1 MHLSMHNW
9 MRAEPIDVT
18 VRRLARYGYKSIEIS
33 GEPEIYDTK
42 ELRKLLG
49 ENGLACW
56 GVVSLM
62 FEGRDLIDAAESV
75 RASSIQYLNGC
86 ITMVKE
92 LDGYEMTIVPSTVGK
107 VAAMDTP
114 EQEWAWAVEG
124 LKEVYGHAQKA
135 GVRLALE
142 PLNRFETN
150 FLNRADQAMLLA
162 EEVGP
167 DCGVC
172 IDTFHLNIEE
182 ANLVEAIK
190 STKERLVDFHVA
202 DNNRM
207 ACGMGAL
214 DWPLIVRH
222 AEGDRLRRRAD
233 RRVCRAAGPHAG
245 QSLQECRRGGGAG
258 VDARNSLQFI
268 QDHGSGVLSEEFY
281 SWLVEE
287 TANTLLPLHM
297 KFDAGNRINI
307 HHARPETQRVTAR
320 SLSGRKKIKVSLA
333 TVRASWGP
341 CCHGDD
347 EDEVYRELRQIV
359 EEWLEFEKLDK
370 AQAGPIGNRA

>member
-1 MHLSMHNW
+1 

-18 VRRLARYGYKSIEIS
+18 IRRLARYGYKSIELS
-33 GEPEIYDTK
+33 GEPEVFDTK
-42 ELRKLLG
+42 ELRKLLAD
-49 ENGLACW
+49 NGIACW
-56 GVVSLM
+56 GAVSLM
-62 FEGRDLIDAAESV
+62 FEGRDLIHADEAV
-75 RASSIQYLNGC
+75 RATSIKYLNDC
-86 ITMVKE
+86 ITMAKE
-92 LDGYEMTIVPSTVGK
+92 LDGYEMTIVPSQVGK

-114 EQEWAWAVEG
+114 EQEWAWAVES
-124 LKEVYGHAQKA
+124 LKEVYAHAQKE
-135 GVRLALE
+135 GIRMALE

-182 ANLVEAIK
+182 ANMIEAIK

-214 DWPLIVRH
+214 DWPLIISTLKEIGYDGAVTVEFVAPLDRTPANPYRNAVAA
-222 AEGDRLRRRAD
+222 AEQELAPEQLR
-233 RRVCRAAGPHAG
+233 
-245 QSLQECRRGGGAG
+245 
-258 VDARNSLQFI
+258 FI

-287 TANTLLPLHM
+287 TAKTLLPL
-297 KFDAGNRINI
+297 I
-307 HHARPETQRVTAR
+307 
-320 SLSGRKKIKVSLA
+320 
-333 TVRASWGP
+333 
-341 CCHGDD
+341 
-347 EDEVYRELRQIV
+347 
-359 EEWLEFEKLDK
+359 
-370 AQAGPIGNRA
+370 

>member
-18 VRRLARYGYKSIEIS
+18 IRRLARYGYKSIELS
-33 GEPEIYDTK
+33 GEPEVFDTK
-42 ELRKLLG
+42 ELRKLLA
-49 ENGLACW
+49 ENGIACW
-56 GVVSLM
+56 GAVSLM
-62 FEGRDLIDAAESV
+62 FEGRDLIHADEAV
-75 RASSIQYLNGC
+75 RATSIKYLNDC
-86 ITMVKE
+86 ITMAKE
-92 LDGYEMTIVPSTVGK
+92 LDGYEMTIVPSQVGK

-114 EQEWAWAVEG
+114 EQEWAWAVES
-124 LKEVYGHAQKA
+124 LKEVYAHAQKE
-135 GVRLALE
+135 GIRMALE

-182 ANLVEAIK
+182 ANMIEAIK
-190 STKERLVDFHVA
+190 SSKERLVDFHVA

-214 DWPLIVRH
+214 EWPLIISTLKEIGYDGAVTVEFVAPLDRTPANPYRNAVAA
-222 AEGDRLRRRAD
+222 AE
-233 RRVCRAAGPHAG
+233 
-245 QSLQECRRGGGAG
+245 QELTPEQ
-258 VDARNSLQFI
+258 LQFI

-287 TANTLLPLHM
+287 TAKTLLPL
-297 KFDAGNRINI
+297 I
-307 HHARPETQRVTAR
+307 
-320 SLSGRKKIKVSLA
+320 
-333 TVRASWGP
+333 
-341 CCHGDD
+341 
-347 EDEVYRELRQIV
+347 
-359 EEWLEFEKLDK
+359 
-370 AQAGPIGNRA
+370 

>member
-18 VRRLARYGYKSIEIS
+18 IRRLARYGYKSIEIS
-33 GEPEIYDTK
+33 GEPDVFDTK
-42 ELRKLLG
+42 ELRKQLAD
-49 ENGLACW
+49 NGIACW
-56 GVVSLM
+56 GAVSLM
-62 FEGRDLIDAAESV
+62 FEGRDLIHADEAV
-75 RASSIQYLNGC
+75 RATSIKYLNDC

-92 LDGYEMTIVPSTVGK
+92 LDGYEMTIVPSQVGK

-114 EQEWAWAVEG
+114 EQEWAWAVES
-124 LKEVYGHAQKA
+124 LKEVYVHAQKE
-135 GVRLALE
+135 GIRMALE

-182 ANLVEAIK
+182 ADMIEAIR
-190 STKERLVDFHVA
+190 SSKERLVDFHVA

-214 DWPLIVRH
+214 DWPLIISTLKEIGYDGAVTVEFVAPLDRTPANPYQNAVAA
-222 AEGDRLRRRAD
+222 AEAELTAE
-233 RRVCRAAGPHAG
+233 
-245 QSLQECRRGGGAG
+245 Q
-258 VDARNSLQFI
+258 LQFI

-287 TANTLLPLHM
+287 TAKTLLPL
-297 KFDAGNRINI
+297 I
-307 HHARPETQRVTAR
+307 
-320 SLSGRKKIKVSLA
+320 
-333 TVRASWGP
+333 
-341 CCHGDD
+341 
-347 EDEVYRELRQIV
+347 
-359 EEWLEFEKLDK
+359 
-370 AQAGPIGNRA
+370 

>member
-9 MRAEPIDVT
+9 MRAEPIEVT

-42 ELRKLLG
+42 ELGKLLG

-62 FEGRDLIDAAESV
+62 LEGRDLIDAAESV

-107 VAAMDTP
+107 VTPMATP
-114 EQEWAWAVEG
+114 EQEWAWAVDG
-124 LKEVYGHAQKA
+124 LKEVYGHAQKE

-182 ANLVEAIK
+182 ANLIEAIK
-190 STKERLVDFHVA
+190 DTKERLVDFHVA

-214 DWPLIVRH
+214 DWPLIVSTLKEIGYDGALTVEFVAPLDRTPANPYKNAVAA
-222 AEGDRLRRRAD
+222 AE
-233 RRVCRAAGPHAG
+233 
-245 QSLQECRRGGGAG
+245 QELTQEQ
-258 VDARNSLQFI
+258 LQFI

-281 SWLVEE
+281 SWLAEE
-287 TANTLLPLHM
+287 TAKTLLPL
-297 KFDAGNRINI
+297 I
-307 HHARPETQRVTAR
+307 
-320 SLSGRKKIKVSLA
+320 
-333 TVRASWGP
+333 
-341 CCHGDD
+341 
-347 EDEVYRELRQIV
+347 
-359 EEWLEFEKLDK
+359 
-370 AQAGPIGNRA
+370 